1 MVADGAAPQLLKPG
15 PCGTVAAKAKQL
27 FQVDRIDPGFSGG
40 EPPHGFEPISD
51 RLFGAVH
58 DRIGGQR
65 ILELAVPAD
74 VQLSQTEPIVVMTA
88 SFALKAV
95 WPLEL
100 EQILVTGIRIG
111 EPGIEFDFGSWE
123 IFGDGEVCH
132 GGLLFGW
139 F

>member
-1 MVADGAAPQLLKPG
+1 
-15 PCGTVAAKAKQL
+15 
-27 FQVDRIDPGFSGG
+27 
-40 EPPHGFEPISD
+40 
-51 RLFGAVH
+51 
-58 DRIGGQR
+58 
-65 ILELAVPAD
+65 
-74 VQLSQTEPIVVMTA
+74 MTA

-111 EPGIEFDFGSWE
+111 EPGIELNFGSWK

-132 GGLLFGW
+132 GGLLFLW